1 VNELLRRLLLL
12 PPQASAIAREVDY
25 LHYSVI
31 SVTMAAS
38 MLVAL
43 VALVF
48 LLRYRRRGSL
58 ETATTARVRSSSVL
72 EVGVVGSVL
81 VLFLLWW
88 VVGFRLYVKMETPPP
103 DTLDV
108 YVTGK
113 QWMWKFAYAD
123 GVNAASQLTVP
134 AGRPVRLIM
143 TSRGV
148 IHSFYVPALRMK
160 QDVIPG
166 RYVTLWFNADLPGS
180 YPIYCA
186 EYCGVS
192 HSGMLGSLLVLPEA
206 EYARWHD
213 VASEGRALSSGGR
226 PTEATDRDAVV
237 PMAVRGSDVAVRHAC
252 VACHTLDGQRTLGPT
267 WRSLYLSQV
276 LLTDGRTIVADEAY
290 LTKSMMEPGADIV
303 TGYQNAMPTYEGTL
317 DQGEVAALVELIK
330 SVRTG
335 SDGSE
340 TSGVSLP
347 VLETKP

>member
-1 VNELLRRLLLL
+1 MNELLRRLLLL

-31 SVTMAAS
+31 GVTMAS
-38 MLVAL
+38 SLLVAL
-43 VALVF
+43 VALIFV
-48 LLRYRRRGSL
+48 LRYRRRTTL
-58 ETATTARVRSSSVL
+58 ETAITSRVRSTFTW
-72 EVGVVGSVL
+72 EVGLVGSVL
-81 VLFLLWW
+81 VLFLSWW
-88 VVGFRLYVKMETPPP
+88 VVGFRLYVRMETPPP
-103 DTLDV
+103 GTIDV

-134 AGRPVRLIM
+134 VGRSVRLIM
-143 TSRGV
+143 TSRDV

-166 RYVTLWFNADLPGS
+166 RYVTLWFNATLPGS

-192 HSGMLGSLLVLPEA
+192 HSGMLGSLVVLPEA

-213 VASEGRALSSGGR
+213 IASGERTGSGGGAQ
-226 PTEATDRDAVV
+226 PEAKDREGVV
-237 PMAVRGSDVAVRHAC
+237 PMSVRGRDVAVRHAC
-252 VACHTLDGQRTLGPT
+252 VACHTLDGQKALGPT
-267 WRSLYLSQV
+267 WRSLYLSRV
-276 LLTDGRTIVADEAY
+276 SLTDGRTVVADEAY

-303 TGYQNAMPTYEGTL
+303 SGFQNSMPTYAGTL

-330 SVRTG
+330 SRSAG
-335 SDGSE
+335 SEEGE
-340 TSGVSLP
+340 TSGVTLP
-347 VLETKP
+347 AVETKP